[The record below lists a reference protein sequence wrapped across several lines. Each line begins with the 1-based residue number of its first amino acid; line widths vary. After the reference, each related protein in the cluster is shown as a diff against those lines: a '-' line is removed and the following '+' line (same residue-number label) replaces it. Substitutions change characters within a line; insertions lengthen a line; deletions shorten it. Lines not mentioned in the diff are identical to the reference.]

1 MAFIGSKFTLW
12 VMKCWG
18 YRNTHTHTQLTN
30 SYVSPS
36 LSRLYVVMSVLRYHC
51 TGSHGRCCVQHICSR
66 ICHWTQI
73 RTGSFNQTQLRA
85 DSRRS
90 NLTQEDQQRVRD
102 RVILLG
108 SIYHLSKSTAYL
120 LPATYILPTQSPNLC
135 IVNQSCCVSA
145 AISPELETERGCAGR
160 EESCSAALWL
170 IYEATFCGCGRWR
183 PIRPWAR
190 VSPGVF
196 VFRGVSGARWCFT
209 MGLMKSSSASNT
221 QAMRWALNA
230 RLSRLCHQKFA
241 FASIYFSKMV
251 LCRKILDGTHVEI

>member
-1 MAFIGSKFTLW
+1 MWLCLYSGITALGHMGGAAYSISAAGSATELRSEQALLTKLSWELIAGDQIWPKRISRELGIGLYSWAPFTIL
-12 VMKCWG
+12 V
-18 YRNTHTHTQLTN
+18 NQPHTCFQLHT
-30 SYVSPS
+30 SS
-36 LSRLYVVMSVLRYHC
+36 
-51 TGSHGRCCVQHICSR
+51 
-66 ICHWTQI
+66 
-73 RTGSFNQTQLRA
+73 
-85 DSRRS
+85 
-90 NLTQEDQQRVRD
+90 
-102 RVILLG
+102 
-108 SIYHLSKSTAYL
+108 
-120 LPATYILPTQSPNLC
+120 PTQSPNLC